1 MNVSFYNARMFNTTR
16 ARQKPLTPLEQ
27 FLMDYVWAHPD
38 STAETCREG
47 VASQRA
53 LKDSTIRTILR
64 NLEEKGYVTHKVE
77 GRTFVYRAVETRRN
91 VAVLAAQQLID
102 RFCGGSVE
110 ELLVGLVDNQ
120 VLAPK
125 QLQRLAEKI
134 AARKENKVE
143 KKS

>member
-1 MNVSFYNARMFNTTR
+1 MFNTKSR
-16 ARQKPLTPLEQ
+16 LTPLEQ

-38 STAETCREG
+38 CTAESCREG
-47 VASQRA
+47 IAAKRP

-64 NLEEKGYVTHKVE
+64 NLEEKHYVTHKVE
-77 GRTFVYRAVETRRN
+77 GRTFIYQAVDTKRN
-91 VAVLAAQQLID
+91 VAASAVRQLID

-120 VLAPK
+120 VLEPR

-134 AARKENKVE
+134 ASRKASPGESGK

>member
-1 MNVSFYNARMFNTTR
+1 MFNTRNRKSPT
-16 ARQKPLTPLEQ
+16 ALEQ
-27 FLMDYVWAHPD
+27 VILDYVWANPNC
-38 STAETCREG
+38 TAENCREG
-47 VASQRA
+47 LAPERP

-64 NLEEKGYVTHKVE
+64 KLEEKGYVAHDVE
-77 GRTFVYRAVETRRN
+77 GRTFLYRAADTKRN
-91 VAVLAAQQLID
+91 VAVEAARQLID

-120 VLAPK
+120 VLEPK

-134 AARKENKVE
+134 AARKG